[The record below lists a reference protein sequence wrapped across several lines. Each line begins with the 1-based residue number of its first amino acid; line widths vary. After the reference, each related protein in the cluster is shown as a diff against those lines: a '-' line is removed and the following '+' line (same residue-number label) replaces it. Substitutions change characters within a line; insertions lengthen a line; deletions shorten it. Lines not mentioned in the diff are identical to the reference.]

1 MAVTASGVFRRTAI
15 ERADQR
21 VSWERTDRAFFS
33 SGACHVLAWTC
44 RDFYPDQGIDLAAL
58 YLGDFEHPLHV
69 YARWGTWVFD
79 ASGWNLESELLQV
92 NSDFEGLPVREVET
106 ISSDLQE
113 FCERH
118 VHRQPHQ
125 YWADPT
131 ERARAYVSRHDPP
144 WL

>member
-1 MAVTASGVFRRTAI
+1 VASGVFRRSAV

-21 VSWERTDRAFFS
+21 VSWERGDRAFFS

-44 RDFYPDQGIDLAAL
+44 RDFYPDQGIGLAAM
-58 YLGDFEHPLHV
+58 YLGDFEHPLHT
-69 YARWGTWVFD
+69 YARWDKWAFD

-106 ISSDLQE
+106 ITIDLRE
-113 FCERH
+113 FCEEH

-131 ERARAYVSRHDPP
+131 ERARAYVARYDPP
-144 WL
+144 WI

>member
-1 MAVTASGVFRRTAI
+1 VTASGVFRRTAI

-21 VSWERTDRAFFS
+21 VSWERTDQAFFS

-44 RDFYPDQGIDLAAL
+44 RDSYPEQEIALAAL

-79 ASGWNLESELLQV
+79 ASGWNFESELLQV
-92 NSDFEGLPVREVET
+92 NSDFEGLPVRQVDT
-106 ISSDLQE
+106 ITSNLRE
-113 FCERH
+113 FCEAH

-131 ERARAYVSRHDPP
+131 ERARAYVARHAPP